1 MTHSSS
7 FHQENSNASYTQ
19 DGLADDCNTS
29 MTSDDGRPSSPTSS
43 SITRGPKVISA
54 AAIAAHNA
62 DILAKISDM
71 SSSSSSPLPPEQ
83 LAARRDFVSRLG
95 KIWEDYAIQCRSLP
109 NISKQPL
116 DLYRLYVMVREK
128 GGFNE
133 VTKAKLWK
141 DISAALNIQASA
153 SAAFNVRKKYVS
165 LGIFHYECK
174 FDLNG
179 TDPLPIIA
187 EMEKTAQ
194 AQKKPPKSA
203 NNSVNEAALNL
214 TGSPGMRI
222 ITFYYYYY

>member
-1 MTHSSS
+1 
-7 FHQENSNASYTQ
+7 
-19 DGLADDCNTS
+19 
-29 MTSDDGRPSSPTSS
+29 
-43 SITRGPKVISA
+43 
-54 AAIAAHNA
+54 
-62 DILAKISDM
+62 
-71 SSSSSSPLPPEQ
+71 
-83 LAARRDFVSRLG
+83 
-95 KIWEDYAIQCRSLP
+95 
-109 NISKQPL
+109 
-116 DLYRLYVMVREK
+116 MVREK

-222 ITFYYYYY
+222 ITFYYYYYY